1 MKPLRFPVNFLK
13 LIDIGLQLLL
23 IIRRKI
29 RSLQDPGIH
38 QYFHLNG
45 ICTTDDLSYLKQDV
59 IPTRGIN
66 KRLLELFFAYWIKN
80 IVFSSTTP

>member
-45 ICTTDDLSYLKQDV
+45 ICTTDDLSYLKQNI
-59 IPTRGIN
+59 IPTRRISN
-66 KRLLELFFAYWIKN
+66 RLLEFFFVRWIKN
-80 IVFSSTTP
+80 IFLSGTDH